1 MVGSLYREI
10 RGLRQFMEAAGVLL
24 FQGFEKNRRTSA
36 DTFGKTKL
44 DSTSSGME
52 QVRRGIKRIPTSL
65 PVTGRLPVT
74 LHLLR
79 KEIMHH
85 YSQVRVEV
93 EVPHLTCL
101 TLQKGKLPPYF

>member
-1 MVGSLYREI
+1 MLSLISLFIIRSSFDAREI

-52 QVRRGIKRIPTSL
+52 QTSCDTTPVEEGDNASLL
-65 PVTGRLPVT
+65 PDTVTARDS
-74 LHLLR
+74 LL
-79 KEIMHH
+79 E
-85 YSQVRVEV
+85 E
-93 EVPHLTCL
+93 
-101 TLQKGKLPPYF
+101 